1 MYTLNFYIVFFFM
14 GCRNSG
20 WNIKRRIRMINCQEN
35 IWTENLTS
43 ILNHVFRNNNSGC
56 ISLRRIDICIKR
68 PYKGILN
75 LFCLYTWD
83 ICLCSSLFSLFLC
96 RYFSE
101 DMELIHFLPLVSF
114 YLSVNTFSFLM
125 FSEGIERDQWHEL
138 S

>member
-43 ILNHVFRNNNSGC
+43 ILKHVFRNNNSGC

-101 DMELIHFLPLVSF
+101 DMALIHSCHWSLSIFLWIRLVFWCFQRVLKEISDM
-114 YLSVNTFSFLM
+114 N
-125 FSEGIERDQWHEL
+125 
-138 S
+138 